1 MKKHRITTPFAP
13 LSFALNMILVY
24 VMYAVCRVAYYLEN
38 FDAFSLTGDG
48 VTWQQMFK
56 GSLVFDT
63 SAILYTNALYALLM
77 LLPFTDRFFN
87 KYIERIARWVF
98 VAVNS
103 ICVYMNLADGAYFR
117 FTGRRTTSSVFQEFG
132 NENNLFGIFLT
143 EVVNHWYLL
152 LLGIA
157 ITMVLAKAYVY
168 TSYKQR
174 QVTSKTTTLVY
185 YSARVIVLLL
195 FVPLC
200 VGGMRGGL
208 GHGIRPITIS
218 NANQYVSTPADAA
231 LILNTPFSMLRTIS
245 KKSFVDPGYFSEKEL
260 NSIYSP
266 VKIPVKTD
274 FRRKNIVILIVE
286 SFGREYIGAMNKD
299 LDDGNYRG
307 FTPNIDSLVE
317 RSLTFDYSFANGR
330 KSIDGMPSILSSI
343 PMFVEPFFLTSSS
356 MNDVSGIAGEL
367 GKEGYHSTFFHGAP
381 NGSMGFEAFA
391 KATGFKEYYGK
402 DEYESDKRFGGK
414 DDFDGSWAIW
424 DEPFLQFFAKTMS
437 GFREPFVSVVFTASS
452 HHPFNV
458 PDKYRAEFKD
468 VDSNPIHKCIRYTD
482 KALGEFFRTAE
493 RQPWYKN
500 TIFVMTSDHTNIS
513 DHDVY
518 RTDLGV
524 YSAPIIIYDPS
535 GDIAPGRSHHIA
547 QQIDIMPTL
556 LSYIGYPRPYIA
568 FGENL
573 LDGSADDSWAVNY
586 NNGVYQYVKGEYFM
600 QYDGEAIKALY
611 NFRNDPLQKHNIISS
626 APKAEVKS
634 MEKELK
640 AIIQS
645 YMKRM
650 HDNQLII
657 K

>member
-1 MKKHRITTPFAP
+1 
-13 LSFALNMILVY
+13 
-24 VMYAVCRVAYYLEN
+24 
-38 FDAFSLTGDG
+38 
-48 VTWQQMFK
+48 
-56 GSLVFDT
+56 
-63 SAILYTNALYALLM
+63 
-77 LLPFTDRFFN
+77 
-87 KYIERIARWVF
+87 
-98 VAVNS
+98 
-103 ICVYMNLADGAYFR
+103 
-117 FTGRRTTSSVFQEFG
+117 
-132 NENNLFGIFLT
+132 
-143 EVVNHWYLL
+143 
-152 LLGIA
+152 
-157 ITMVLAKAYVY
+157 
-168 TSYKQR
+168 
-174 QVTSKTTTLVY
+174 
-185 YSARVIVLLL
+185 
-195 FVPLC
+195 
-200 VGGMRGGL
+200 
-208 GHGIRPITIS
+208 
-218 NANQYVSTPADAA
+218 
-231 LILNTPFSMLRTIS
+231 MLRTIS

-367 GKEGYHSTFFHGAP
+367 GKEGYHSAFFHGAP

-458 PDKYRAEFKD
+458 PEKYRAEFKD

-600 QYDGEAIKALY
+600 QYDGEAIKASY

>member
-1 MKKHRITTPFAP
+1 
-13 LSFALNMILVY
+13 
-24 VMYAVCRVAYYLEN
+24 
-38 FDAFSLTGDG
+38 
-48 VTWQQMFK
+48 
-56 GSLVFDT
+56 
-63 SAILYTNALYALLM
+63 
-77 LLPFTDRFFN
+77 
-87 KYIERIARWVF
+87 
-98 VAVNS
+98 
-103 ICVYMNLADGAYFR
+103 
-117 FTGRRTTSSVFQEFG
+117 
-132 NENNLFGIFLT
+132 
-143 EVVNHWYLL
+143 
-152 LLGIA
+152 
-157 ITMVLAKAYVY
+157 
-168 TSYKQR
+168 
-174 QVTSKTTTLVY
+174 
-185 YSARVIVLLL
+185 
-195 FVPLC
+195 
-200 VGGMRGGL
+200 
-208 GHGIRPITIS
+208 
-218 NANQYVSTPADAA
+218 
-231 LILNTPFSMLRTIS
+231 
-245 KKSFVDPGYFSEKEL
+245 
-260 NSIYSP
+260 
-266 VKIPVKTD
+266 
-274 FRRKNIVILIVE
+274 
-286 SFGREYIGAMNKD
+286 
-299 LDDGNYRG
+299 
-307 FTPNIDSLVE
+307 
-317 RSLTFDYSFANGR
+317 
-330 KSIDGMPSILSSI
+330 
-343 PMFVEPFFLTSSS
+343 MFVEPFFLTSSS

-367 GKEGYHSTFFHGAP
+367 GKEGYHSAFFHGAP

-458 PDKYRAEFKD
+458 PEKYRAEFKD

-600 QYDGEAIKALY
+600 QYDGEAIRTLY